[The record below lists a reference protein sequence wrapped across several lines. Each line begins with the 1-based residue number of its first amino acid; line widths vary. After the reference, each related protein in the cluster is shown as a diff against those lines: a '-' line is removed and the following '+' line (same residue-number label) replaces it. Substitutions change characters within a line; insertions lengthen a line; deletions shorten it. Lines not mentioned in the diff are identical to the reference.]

1 MPQRQSFTCLALGLL
16 ITAIVA
22 VQLLLV
28 HKQTAMQVPDL
39 HPLETRQKAEA
50 NKLLQ
55 SLEDA
60 RQRLEAVQADLRR
73 QQEALATE
81 RVALERLRN
90 ATAPAAQAA
99 QAAQAAPAAPAP
111 PTLIQGILMHV
122 DRPENYLRR
131 ALASLLTECRETA
144 LLRLLVVDATPGAE
158 RDAFIGARRDHGRLP
173 IVSFVRLASS
183 GRRRLLGSPQKTARQ
198 ARDVARAMRLALQHK
213 RFTYAFLLEDDW
225 VACPNLLGN
234 LFTAVHRAE
243 AVHGTN
249 FAALRVSYGLNGII
263 VPRTRL
269 ASLAKHV
276 EQRAS
281 QKPPDLAFTEWALQ
295 QNGKLVAYRH
305 NLFVHVGH
313 QSSVGN
319 SGSRWNAACFELLFD
334 WLQKGVEAFDV
345 KKCAHDAISPCDPPP
360 RQLPHVNRR
369 AKAFACEVALMD
381 LPVDRTSD
389 RLLGCVR
396 DRVEPAA
403 KYLLPAPRMA

>member
-1 MPQRQSFTCLALGLL
+1 M
-16 ITAIVA
+16 
-22 VQLLLV
+22 
-28 HKQTAMQVPDL
+28 HKQTALHVPDL
-39 HPLETRQKAEA
+39 HPLQTQQKTEA
-50 NKLLQ
+50 TKLLQ

-60 RQRLEAVQADLRR
+60 RQRLETVQADLRR
-73 QQEALATE
+73 QQAALATE

-90 ATAPAAQAA
+90 ATAARPAAR
-99 QAAQAAPAAPAP
+99 PAAPAP

-144 LLRLLVVDATPGAE
+144 QLRILVVDATLGAE
-158 RDAFIGARRDHGRLP
+158 KDAFAAAKRDHGRSP

-183 GRRRLLGSPQKTARQ
+183 SRRRLLGSPQKTARQ
-198 ARDVARAMRLALQHK
+198 ARDVVRAMKLALAQK

-249 FAALRVSYGLNGII
+249 FAALRVSYGLNGIL
-263 VPRTRL
+263 VPQTRL
-269 ASLAKHV
+269 SSLAKHV
-276 EQRAS
+276 EQRAPK
-281 QKPPDLAFTEWALQ
+281 KPPDLAFTEWALA
-295 QNGKLVAYRH
+295 QNGKLIAYRH
-305 NLFVHVGH
+305 NLFVHVG
-313 QSSVGN
+313 SKSAVGN

-345 KKCAHDAISPCDPPP
+345 TKCAHDSISPCDPPP
-360 RQLPHVNRR
+360 RQLPRADRR
-369 AKAFACEVALMD
+369 AKAFSCDVALMD

-396 DRVEPAA
+396 DRVEPSA

>member
-1 MPQRQSFTCLALGLL
+1 MPQRQSNACLALGLL

-28 HKQTAMQVPDL
+28 HKQTAMHVPDL

-60 RQRLEAVQADLRR
+60 RQRLETVQADLRR
-73 QQEALATE
+73 QEAALATE

-90 ATAPAAQAA
+90 ATAPAAP
-99 QAAQAAPAAPAP
+99 AAPAA

-158 RDAFIGARRDHGRLP
+158 KDAFISARRDHGRSP
-173 IVSFVRLASS
+173 IVSFARLAST

-198 ARDVARAMRLALQHK
+198 ARDVARAMRLALQQK

-249 FAALRVSYGLNGII
+249 FAALRVSYGLNGIL

-269 ASLAKHV
+269 ASLANHV

-281 QKPPDLAFTEWALQ
+281 QKPPDLAFTEWALE
-295 QNGKLVAYRH
+295 QNGKLIAYRH

-313 QSSVGN
+313 KSAVGN

-345 KKCAHDAISPCDPPP
+345 TKCAHDAVSPCDPPP
-360 RQLPHVNRR
+360 RSLPRADRR
-369 AKAFACEVALMD
+369 AKAFSCDVALMD

-396 DRVEPAA
+396 DRVDLSA

>member
-1 MPQRQSFTCLALGLL
+1 MPQRQSKICLALGLL

-28 HKQTAMQVPDL
+28 HKQTAMHVPDL
-39 HPLETRQKAEA
+39 HPLQTQQKTEA
-50 NKLLQ
+50 TKLLQ

-60 RQRLEAVQADLRR
+60 RQRLETVQADLRR
-73 QQEALATE
+73 QEAALATE

-90 ATAPAAQAA
+90 ATAPAAP
-99 QAAQAAPAAPAP
+99 AAPAA

-144 LLRLLVVDATPGAE
+144 LLRILVFDATPGPE
-158 RDAFIGARRDHGRLP
+158 KDAFISARRDHGRSP

-183 GRRRLLGSPQKTARQ
+183 SRRRLLGSPQKTARQ

-234 LFTAVHRAE
+234 LFTALHRAE

-249 FAALRVSYGLNGII
+249 FAALRVSYGLNGIL
-263 VPRTRL
+263 VPRRRL
-269 ASLAKHV
+269 ASLANRV
-276 EQRAS
+276 EQRAAR
-281 QKPPDLAFTEWALQ
+281 KPPDLAFTEWALE

-305 NLFVHVGH
+305 NLFVHVG
-313 QSSVGN
+313 SKSAVGN

-345 KKCAHDAISPCDPPP
+345 TKCAHDAISPCDPPP
-360 RQLPHVNRR
+360 RQLPRADRR
-369 AKAFACEVALMD
+369 DKAFSCDVALMD

-396 DRVEPAA
+396 ERVEPSA

>member
-1 MPQRQSFTCLALGLL
+1 MPQAKQRSAWSTWLGLV
-16 ITAIVA
+16 IAAILG
-22 VQLLLV
+22 VQLLLM
-28 HKQTAMQVPDL
+28 HKQTALHAPDL
-39 HPLETRQKAEA
+39 HPLQTQQKTEA
-50 NKLLQ
+50 TKLLQ

-60 RQRLEAVQADLRR
+60 RQRLETVQADLRR
-73 QQEALATE
+73 QQAALATE

-90 ATAPAAQAA
+90 ATAP
-99 QAAQAAPAAPAP
+99 AAPAAPAP

-158 RDAFIGARRDHGRLP
+158 RDAFINARRDHGRSP

-183 GRRRLLGSPQKTARQ
+183 SRRRLLGSPQKTARQ
-198 ARDVARAMRLALQHK
+198 ARDVARAMKLALEQK
-213 RFTYAFLLEDDW
+213 RFTYALLLEDDW
-225 VACPNLLGN
+225 VACPGLLGN
-234 LFTAVHRAE
+234 LFTALHRAE

-249 FAALRVSYGLNGII
+249 FAALRVSYGLNGIL

-269 ASLAKHV
+269 AALAKHV

-281 QKPPDLAFTEWALQ
+281 KKPPDLAFTEWALA
-295 QNGKLVAYRH
+295 QNGKLIAYRH
-305 NLFVHVGH
+305 NLFVHVG
-313 QSSVGN
+313 SKSAVGN

-345 KKCAHDAISPCDPPP
+345 TKCAHDAVSPCDPPP
-360 RQLPHVNRR
+360 RHLPHVNRR
-369 AKAFACEVALMD
+369 DKSFSCDVALMD

-396 DRVEPAA
+396 ERVDLSA

>member
-1 MPQRQSFTCLALGLL
+1 MPQRQSKICLALGLL

-28 HKQTAMQVPDL
+28 HKQTAMHVPDL
-39 HPLETRQKAEA
+39 HPLQTRQKAEA

-60 RQRLEAVQADLRR
+60 RQRLETVQADLRR
-73 QQEALATE
+73 QEAALATE

-90 ATAPAAQAA
+90 ATAPAAP
-99 QAAQAAPAAPAP
+99 AAPAA

-158 RDAFIGARRDHGRLP
+158 KDAFISARRDHGRSP

-183 GRRRLLGSPQKTARQ
+183 QRRRLLGSPQKTARQ

-249 FAALRVSYGLNGII
+249 FAALRVSYGLNGIL

-276 EQRAS
+276 ERRAS
-281 QKPPDLAFTEWALQ
+281 QKPPDLAFTEWALE
-295 QNGKLVAYRH
+295 QNGKLIAYRH
-305 NLFVHVGH
+305 NLFVHVG
-313 QSSVGN
+313 SKSAVGN

-345 KKCAHDAISPCDPPP
+345 TKCAHDAISPCDPPP
-360 RQLPHVNRR
+360 RQLPRADRR
-369 AKAFACEVALMD
+369 DKAFSCDVALMD
-381 LPVDRTSD
+381 LPVDWTSD

-396 DRVEPAA
+396 DRVDLSA

>member
-1 MPQRQSFTCLALGLL
+1 MAQAKQRTSPWSTWLGLV
-16 ITAIVA
+16 IAAILG
-22 VQLLLV
+22 VQLLLM
-28 HKQTAMQVPDL
+28 HKQTAMHVPDL
-39 HPLETRQKAEA
+39 HPLQTQQKTEA
-50 NKLLQ
+50 TKLLQ

-60 RQRLEAVQADLRR
+60 RQRLEQLQHDVRR
-73 QQEALATE
+73 DRA
-81 RVALERLRN
+81 ALERERAALRN
-90 ATAPAAQAA
+90 ATAVRPPAA
-99 QAAQAAPAAPAP
+99 

-144 LLRLLVVDATPGAE
+144 LLRVLVVDATPGAE
-158 RDAFIGARRDHGRLP
+158 RDAFVSARRDHGRSP
-173 IVSFVRLASS
+173 IVSFARLASS
-183 GRRRLLGSPQKTARQ
+183 QRRRLLGSPQKTARQ
-198 ARDVARAMRLALQHK
+198 ARDVARAMKLALEQK

-225 VACPNLLGN
+225 VACPGLLGN
-234 LFTAVHRAE
+234 LFTALHRAE

-249 FAALRVSYGLNGII
+249 FAALRVSYGLNGIL

-281 QKPPDLAFTEWALQ
+281 KKPPDLAFTEWALA
-295 QNGKLVAYRH
+295 QNGKLIAYRH

-313 QSSVGN
+313 KSAVGN

-345 KKCAHDAISPCDPPP
+345 TKCAHDSISPCDPPP
-360 RQLPHVNRR
+360 RSLPRADRR
-369 AKAFACEVALMD
+369 DKTFSCDVALMD

-396 DRVEPAA
+396 DRVEPSA

>member
-1 MPQRQSFTCLALGLL
+1 MPQSKHVLALGLL

-28 HKQTAMQVPDL
+28 HKQTAMHVPDL
-39 HPLETRQKAEA
+39 HPLQTQQKMEA
-50 NKLLQ
+50 TKLLQ

-60 RQRLEAVQADLRR
+60 RQRLEQLQHDVRR
-73 QQEALATE
+73 DRA
-81 RVALERLRN
+81 ALERERAALRN
-90 ATAPAAQAA
+90 ATAARP
-99 QAAQAAPAAPAP
+99 AAPAA

-144 LLRLLVVDATPGAE
+144 PLRILVVDATPGAE
-158 RDAFIGARRDHGRLP
+158 RDAFVSARRDHGRSP
-173 IVSFVRLASS
+173 VVTFVRLASS
-183 GRRRLLGSPQKTARQ
+183 QRRQLLGSPQKTARQ
-198 ARDVARAMRLALQHK
+198 ARDVVRAMKLALEQK
-213 RFTYAFLLEDDW
+213 RFAYALLLEDDW

-234 LFTAVHRAE
+234 LFTALHRAE

-249 FAALRVSYGLNGII
+249 FAALRVSYGLNGIL

-269 ASLAKHV
+269 SSLAKHV

-281 QKPPDLAFTEWALQ
+281 KKPPDLAFTEWALEQ
-295 QNGKLVAYRH
+295 HGKLIAYRH

-313 QSSVGN
+313 KSAVGN

-345 KKCAHDAISPCDPPP
+345 AKCAHDAVSPCDPPP
-360 RQLPHVNRR
+360 RSLPHVNRR
-369 AKAFACEVALMD
+369 AKAFSCEVALMD

-396 DRVEPAA
+396 DRVEPSA
-403 KYLLPAPRMA
+403 KYLLPAPRMD

>member
-1 MPQRQSFTCLALGLL
+1 MLGLV
-16 ITAIVA
+16 IAAILG
-22 VQLLLV
+22 VQLLLM
-28 HKQTAMQVPDL
+28 HKQTALHAPDL
-39 HPLETRQKAEA
+39 HPLQTQQKSEA
-50 NKLLQ
+50 TKLLQ
-55 SLEDA
+55 SLDDA
-60 RQRLEAVQADLRR
+60 RQRLEQLQHDVRR
-73 QQEALATE
+73 DRAALDRE
-81 RVALERLRN
+81 RAALRN
-90 ATAPAAQAA
+90 ATAARPPAA
-99 QAAQAAPAAPAP
+99 

-122 DRPENYLRR
+122 DRSENYLRR

-158 RDAFIGARRDHGRLP
+158 RDAFVSARRDHGRSP

-183 GRRRLLGSPQKTARQ
+183 QRRRLLGSPQKTARQ
-198 ARDVARAMRLALQHK
+198 ARDVARAMKLALEQK

-234 LFTAVHRAE
+234 VFTALHRAE

-249 FAALRVSYGLNGII
+249 FAALRVSYGLNGIL

-269 ASLAKHV
+269 SSLAKHV

-281 QKPPDLAFTEWALQ
+281 KKPPDLAFTEWALG
-295 QNGKLVAYRH
+295 QNGKLIAYRH
-305 NLFVHVGH
+305 NLFVHVG
-313 QSSVGN
+313 SKSAVGN

-345 KKCAHDAISPCDPPP
+345 TKCAHDSISPCDPPP
-360 RQLPHVNRR
+360 RSLPRADRR
-369 AKAFACEVALMD
+369 AKAFSCEVALMD

-396 DRVEPAA
+396 DRVEPSA

>member
-1 MPQRQSFTCLALGLL
+1 MLGLV
-16 ITAIVA
+16 IAAILG
-22 VQLLLV
+22 VQLLLM
-28 HKQTAMQVPDL
+28 HKQTALHAPDL
-39 HPLETRQKAEA
+39 HPLQTQQKSEA
-50 NKLLQ
+50 TKLLQ
-55 SLEDA
+55 SLDDA
-60 RQRLEAVQADLRR
+60 RQRLEQLQHDVRR
-73 QQEALATE
+73 DRAALDRE
-81 RVALERLRN
+81 RAALRN
-90 ATAPAAQAA
+90 ATAARPPAA
-99 QAAQAAPAAPAP
+99 

-122 DRPENYLRR
+122 DRSENYLRR

-158 RDAFIGARRDHGRLP
+158 RDAFTAAKRDHGRSP
-173 IVSFVRLASS
+173 IVTFARLASN

-198 ARDVARAMRLALQHK
+198 ARDVARAMKLALEQK

-234 LFTAVHRAE
+234 VFTALHRAE

-249 FAALRVSYGLNGII
+249 FAALRVSYGLNGIL
-263 VPRTRL
+263 VPQTRL
-269 ASLAKHV
+269 SSLAKHV

-281 QKPPDLAFTEWALQ
+281 KKPPDLAFTEWALD
-295 QNGKLVAYRH
+295 QNGKLIAYRH
-305 NLFVHVGH
+305 NLFVHVG
-313 QSSVGN
+313 SKSAVGN

-345 KKCAHDAISPCDPPP
+345 AKCAHDSISPCDPPP
-360 RQLPHVNRR
+360 RSLPRADRR

-396 DRVEPAA
+396 DRVEPSA

>member
-1 MPQRQSFTCLALGLL
+1 MPQAKQRTSPWSTWLGLV
-16 ITAIVA
+16 TAAILG
-22 VQLLLV
+22 VQLLLM
-28 HKQTAMQVPDL
+28 HKQTALHAPDL
-39 HPLETRQKAEA
+39 HPLQTQQKSEA
-50 NKLLQ
+50 TKLLQ

-60 RQRLEAVQADLRR
+60 RQRLEQLQHDLRR
-73 QQEALATE
+73 DRAALVRE
-81 RVALERLRN
+81 RAALRN
-90 ATAPAAQAA
+90 ATARP
-99 QAAQAAPAAPAP
+99 PAP

-122 DRPENYLRR
+122 ERPENYLRR

-144 LLRLLVVDATPGAE
+144 LLKLLVVDATPGAE
-158 RDAFIGARRDHGRLP
+158 RDAFVSARRDHGRSP

-183 GRRRLLGSPQKTARQ
+183 SRRRLLGSPQKTARQ
-198 ARDVARAMRLALQHK
+198 ARDVVRAMTLALEQK
-213 RFTYAFLLEDDW
+213 SFAYAFLLEDDW

-234 LFTAVHRAE
+234 LFTALHRAE

-249 FAALRVSYGLNGII
+249 FAALRVSYGLNGIL

-269 ASLAKHV
+269 SSLAKHV

-281 QKPPDLAFTEWALQ
+281 KKPPDLAFTEWALE

-313 QSSVGN
+313 KSAVGN

-345 KKCAHDAISPCDPPP
+345 TKCAHDAISPCDPPP
-360 RQLPHVNRR
+360 RSLPRADRR
-369 AKAFACEVALMD
+369 DKKFSCDVALMD

-396 DRVEPAA
+396 DRVEPSA

>member
-1 MPQRQSFTCLALGLL
+1 MPPRQSNTCCLALGLL

-28 HKQTAMQVPDL
+28 HKQTAMHVPDL
-39 HPLETRQKAEA
+39 HPLQTQQKSEA
-50 NKLLQ
+50 TKLLQ

-60 RQRLEAVQADLRR
+60 RQRLETVQADLRR
-73 QQEALATE
+73 QQAALATE

-90 ATAPAAQAA
+90 ATAPI
-99 QAAQAAPAAPAP
+99 APAP
-111 PTLIQGILMHV
+111 PTTLIQGILMHV

-144 LLRLLVVDATPGAE
+144 LLRLLVVDATLGAE
-158 RDAFIGARRDHGRLP
+158 KDAFAAAKRDHGRSP

-183 GRRRLLGSPQKTARQ
+183 QRRRLLGSPQKTARQ
-198 ARDVARAMRLALQHK
+198 ARDVVRAMKLALEQK

-234 LFTAVHRAE
+234 LFTALHRAE

-249 FAALRVSYGLNGII
+249 FAALRVSYGLNGIL

-269 ASLAKHV
+269 SSLAKHV

-281 QKPPDLAFTEWALQ
+281 KKPPDLAFTEWALQ
-295 QNGKLVAYRH
+295 QDGKLVAYRH

-313 QSSVGN
+313 KSAVGN

-345 KKCAHDAISPCDPPP
+345 TNCAHDAISPCDPPP

-369 AKAFACEVALMD
+369 DKAFACEVALMD

-396 DRVEPAA
+396 GRVEPSA

>member
-1 MPQRQSFTCLALGLL
+1 MPQSKHVLALGLL

-28 HKQTAMQVPDL
+28 HKQTAMHVPDL
-39 HPLETRQKAEA
+39 HPLQTQQKTEA
-50 NKLLQ
+50 TKLLQ

-60 RQRLEAVQADLRR
+60 RQRLETVQADLRR
-73 QQEALATE
+73 QQAALATE
-81 RVALERLRN
+81 RAALERLRN
-90 ATAPAAQAA
+90 ATVP
-99 QAAQAAPAAPAP
+99 AAPAAPAA

-144 LLRLLVVDATPGAE
+144 PLRILVVDATPGAE
-158 RDAFIGARRDHGRLP
+158 RDAFVSARRDHGRSP
-173 IVSFVRLASS
+173 IVTFVRLASS
-183 GRRRLLGSPQKTARQ
+183 QRRRLLGSPQKTARQ
-198 ARDVARAMRLALQHK
+198 ARDVARAMKLALEQK

-234 LFTAVHRAE
+234 VFTALHRAE

-249 FAALRVSYGLNGII
+249 FAALRVSYGLNGIL
-263 VPRTRL
+263 VPQTRL
-269 ASLAKHV
+269 SSLAKHV

-281 QKPPDLAFTEWALQ
+281 KKPPDLAFTEWALD
-295 QNGKLVAYRH
+295 QNGKLIAYRH
-305 NLFVHVGH
+305 NLFVHVG
-313 QSSVGN
+313 SKSAVGN

-345 KKCAHDAISPCDPPP
+345 AKCAHDSISPCDPPP
-360 RQLPHVNRR
+360 RSLPRADRR

-396 DRVEPAA
+396 DRVEPSA

>member
-1 MPQRQSFTCLALGLL
+1 MAQAKQRTSAWATWLGLL
-16 ITAIVA
+16 IAAILG
-22 VQLLLV
+22 VQLLLMY
-28 HKQTAMQVPDL
+28 KQTALHVPDL
-39 HPLETRQKAEA
+39 HPLQTQQKSEA
-50 NKLLQ
+50 TKLLQ

-60 RQRLEAVQADLRR
+60 RQRLEQLQHDVRR
-73 QQEALATE
+73 DRA
-81 RVALERLRN
+81 ALEQERAALRN
-90 ATAPAAQAA
+90 ATAARP
-99 QAAQAAPAAPAP
+99 PAP

-158 RDAFIGARRDHGRLP
+158 KDAFISARRDHGRSP

-183 GRRRLLGSPQKTARQ
+183 QRRRLLGSPQKTARQ
-198 ARDVARAMRLALQHK
+198 ARDVARAMKLALEQK
-213 RFTYAFLLEDDW
+213 RFTYALLLEDDW
-225 VACPNLLGN
+225 VACPGLLGN
-234 LFTAVHRAE
+234 LFTALHRAE

-249 FAALRVSYGLNGII
+249 FAALRVSYGLNGIL

-269 ASLAKHV
+269 AALAKHV

-281 QKPPDLAFTEWALQ
+281 KKPPDLAFTEWALA
-295 QNGKLVAYRH
+295 QNGKLIAYRH
-305 NLFVHVGH
+305 NLFVHVG
-313 QSSVGN
+313 SKSAVGN

-345 KKCAHDAISPCDPPP
+345 TKCAHDAISPCDPPP

-396 DRVEPAA
+396 DRVEPSA

>member
-1 MPQRQSFTCLALGLL
+1 MPQRQSKACLALGLL

-28 HKQTAMQVPDL
+28 HKQTAMHVPDL

-60 RQRLEAVQADLRR
+60 RQRLETVQADLRR
-73 QQEALATE
+73 QQAALATE

-90 ATAPAAQAA
+90 ATAAAPPPAAQ
-99 QAAQAAPAAPAP
+99 
-111 PTLIQGILMHV
+111 TLIQGILMHV

-131 ALASLLTECRETA
+131 ALASLLTECSSSSSP
-144 LLRLLVVDATPGAE
+144 LRLLVVDATPGAE
-158 RDAFIGARRDHGRLP
+158 KDAFISARRDHGRSP

-183 GRRRLLGSPQKTARQ
+183 SRRRLLGSPQKTARQ

-234 LFTAVHRAE
+234 MFTALHRAE

-249 FAALRVSYGLNGII
+249 FAALRVSYGLNGIL
-263 VPRTRL
+263 VPRRRL
-269 ASLAKHV
+269 ASLATHV
-276 EQRAS
+276 ERRAS
-281 QKPPDLAFTEWALQ
+281 QKPPDLAFTEWALE

-319 SGSRWNAACFELLFD
+319 SGTRWNAACFELLFD

-345 KKCAHDAISPCDPPP
+345 TKCAHDAVSPCDPPP
-360 RQLPHVNRR
+360 RSLPRADRR
-369 AKAFACEVALMD
+369 AKAFSCDVALMD

-396 DRVEPAA
+396 DRVELSS

>member
-1 MPQRQSFTCLALGLL
+1 MPQRQSKACLALGLL

-28 HKQTAMQVPDL
+28 HKQTAMHVPDL

-60 RQRLEAVQADLRR
+60 RQRLETVQADLRR
-73 QQEALATE
+73 QQAALATE

-90 ATAPAAQAA
+90 ATAAAPPPAAQ
-99 QAAQAAPAAPAP
+99 
-111 PTLIQGILMHV
+111 TLIQGILMHV

-131 ALASLLTECRETA
+131 ALASLLTECSSSSSP
-144 LLRLLVVDATPGAE
+144 LRLLVVDATPGAE
-158 RDAFIGARRDHGRLP
+158 KDAFISARRDHGRSP

-183 GRRRLLGSPQKTARQ
+183 SRRRLLGSPQKTARQ

-234 LFTAVHRAE
+234 MFTALHRAE

-249 FAALRVSYGLNGII
+249 FAALRVSYGLNGIL
-263 VPRTRL
+263 VPRRRL
-269 ASLAKHV
+269 ASLATHV
-276 EQRAS
+276 ERRAS
-281 QKPPDLAFTEWALQ
+281 QKPPDLAFTEWALE

-319 SGSRWNAACFELLFD
+319 SGTRWNAACFELLFD

-345 KKCAHDAISPCDPPP
+345 TKCAHDAVSPCDPPP
-360 RQLPHVNRR
+360 RSLPRADRR
-369 AKAFACEVALMD
+369 AKAFSCDVALMD

-396 DRVEPAA
+396 ERVEPSA

>member
-1 MPQRQSFTCLALGLL
+1 MPQRQSKIGLALGLL

-22 VQLLLV
+22 AAQLLLV
-28 HKQTAMQVPDL
+28 HKQTAMHVPDM
-39 HPLETRQKAEA
+39 HPLQTQQKSEA
-50 NKLLQ
+50 TKLLQ

-60 RQRLEAVQADLRR
+60 RQRLETVQADLR
-73 QQEALATE
+73 QQQAALATE
-81 RVALERLRN
+81 RAALERLRN
-90 ATAPAAQAA
+90 ATAAAPPPAAT
-99 QAAQAAPAAPAP
+99 

-158 RDAFIGARRDHGRLP
+158 KDAFISARRDHGRSP
-173 IVSFVRLASS
+173 IVSFARLASN

-198 ARDVARAMRLALQHK
+198 ARDVARAMRLALQQK

-234 LFTAVHRAE
+234 LFTAIHRAE

-249 FAALRVSYGLNGII
+249 FAALRVSYGLNGIL

-269 ASLAKHV
+269 ASLANHV

-281 QKPPDLAFTEWALQ
+281 QKPPDLAFTEWALE

-313 QSSVGN
+313 KSAVGN

-345 KKCAHDAISPCDPPP
+345 AKCAHDAISPCDPPP
-360 RQLPHVNRR
+360 RQLPRADRR
-369 AKAFACEVALMD
+369 AKAFSCDVALMD

-396 DRVEPAA
+396 ERVEPSA

>member
-1 MPQRQSFTCLALGLL
+1 MLGLV
-16 ITAIVA
+16 IAAILG
-22 VQLLLV
+22 VQLLLM
-28 HKQTAMQVPDL
+28 HKQTALHAPDL
-39 HPLETRQKAEA
+39 HPLQTQQKSEA
-50 NKLLQ
+50 TKLLQ
-55 SLEDA
+55 SLDDA
-60 RQRLEAVQADLRR
+60 RQRLEQLQHDVRR
-73 QQEALATE
+73 DRAALDRE
-81 RVALERLRN
+81 RAALRN
-90 ATAPAAQAA
+90 ATAARPPAA
-99 QAAQAAPAAPAP
+99 

-122 DRPENYLRR
+122 DRSENYLRR

-158 RDAFIGARRDHGRLP
+158 RDAFVSARRDHGRSP

-183 GRRRLLGSPQKTARQ
+183 QRRRLLGSPQKTARQ
-198 ARDVARAMRLALQHK
+198 ARDVARAMKLALEQK

-234 LFTAVHRAE
+234 VFTALHRAE

-249 FAALRVSYGLNGII
+249 FAALRVSYGLNGIL
-263 VPRTRL
+263 VPQTRL
-269 ASLAKHV
+269 SSLAKHV

-281 QKPPDLAFTEWALQ
+281 KKPPDLAFTEWALD
-295 QNGKLVAYRH
+295 QNGKLIAYRH
-305 NLFVHVGH
+305 NLFVHVG
-313 QSSVGN
+313 SKSAVGN

-345 KKCAHDAISPCDPPP
+345 AKCAHDSISPCDPPP
-360 RQLPHVNRR
+360 RSLPRADRR
-369 AKAFACEVALMD
+369 AKAFSCEVALMD

-396 DRVEPAA
+396 DRVEPSA

>member
-1 MPQRQSFTCLALGLL
+1 MPQAKQRTSAWASLLGLV
-16 ITAIVA
+16 IAAILG
-22 VQLLLV
+22 VQLLLM
-28 HKQTAMQVPDL
+28 HKQTALHAPDL
-39 HPLETRQKAEA
+39 HPLQTQQKSEA
-50 NKLLQ
+50 TKLLQ
-55 SLEDA
+55 SLDDA
-60 RQRLEAVQADLRR
+60 RQRLEQLQHDVRR
-73 QQEALATE
+73 DRAALDRE
-81 RVALERLRN
+81 RAALRN
-90 ATAPAAQAA
+90 ATAARPPAA
-99 QAAQAAPAAPAP
+99 

-122 DRPENYLRR
+122 DRSENYLRR

-158 RDAFIGARRDHGRLP
+158 RDAFVSARRDHGRSP

-183 GRRRLLGSPQKTARQ
+183 QRRRLLGSPQKTARQ
-198 ARDVARAMRLALQHK
+198 ARDVARAMKLALEQK

-234 LFTAVHRAE
+234 VFTALHRAE

-249 FAALRVSYGLNGII
+249 FAALRVSYGLNGIL
-263 VPRTRL
+263 VPQTRL
-269 ASLAKHV
+269 SSLAKHV

-281 QKPPDLAFTEWALQ
+281 KKPPDLAFTEWALD
-295 QNGKLVAYRH
+295 QNGKLIAYRH
-305 NLFVHVGH
+305 NLFVHVG
-313 QSSVGN
+313 SKSAVGN

-345 KKCAHDAISPCDPPP
+345 AKCAHDSISPCDPPP
-360 RQLPHVNRR
+360 RSLPRADRR
-369 AKAFACEVALMD
+369 AKAFSCEVALMD

-396 DRVEPAA
+396 DRVEPSA

>member
-1 MPQRQSFTCLALGLL
+1 MPQAKQRSAWSTWLGLV
-16 ITAIVA
+16 IAAILG
-22 VQLLLV
+22 VQLLLM
-28 HKQTAMQVPDL
+28 HKQTALHAPDI
-39 HPLETRQKAEA
+39 HPLQTQQKSEA
-50 NKLLQ
+50 TKLLQ

-60 RQRLEAVQADLRR
+60 RQRLETVQADLRR
-73 QQEALATE
+73 QEAALATE

-90 ATAPAAQAA
+90 ATAPAA
-99 QAAQAAPAAPAP
+99 PATA
-111 PTLIQGILMHV
+111 LIQGILMHV

-158 RDAFIGARRDHGRLP
+158 KEAFISARRDHGRSP
-173 IVSFVRLASS
+173 IVSFQRLASS
-183 GRRRLLGSPQKTARQ
+183 QRRRLLGSPQKTARQ
-198 ARDVARAMRLALQHK
+198 ARDVARAMKLALQQK

-234 LFTAVHRAE
+234 LFTALHRAE

-249 FAALRVSYGLNGII
+249 FAALRVSYGLNGIL
-263 VPRTRL
+263 VPHKRL

-281 QKPPDLAFTEWALQ
+281 KKPPDLAFTEWALE
-295 QNGKLVAYRH
+295 QNGKLIAYRH
-305 NLFVHVGH
+305 NLFVHVG
-313 QSSVGN
+313 SKSAVGN

-345 KKCAHDAISPCDPPP
+345 TKCAHDAVSPCDPPP
-360 RQLPHVNRR
+360 RSLPRADRR
-369 AKAFACEVALMD
+369 DKAFSCDVALMD

-396 DRVEPAA
+396 DRVDLSA

>member
-1 MPQRQSFTCLALGLL
+1 MAQAKQRTSPWSTWLGLV
-16 ITAIVA
+16 IAAILG
-22 VQLLLV
+22 VQLLLM
-28 HKQTAMQVPDL
+28 HKQTALHAPDL
-39 HPLETRQKAEA
+39 HPLQTQQKSEA
-50 NKLLQ
+50 TKLLQ

-60 RQRLEAVQADLRR
+60 RQRLEQLQHDVRR
-73 QQEALATE
+73 DRA
-81 RVALERLRN
+81 ALEQERAALRN
-90 ATAPAAQAA
+90 ATAAR
-99 QAAQAAPAAPAP
+99 PAAPAP

-158 RDAFIGARRDHGRLP
+158 RDAFVSARRDHGRSP
-173 IVSFVRLASS
+173 IVSFARLASS
-183 GRRRLLGSPQKTARQ
+183 QRRRLLGAPQKTARQ
-198 ARDVARAMRLALQHK
+198 ARDVARAMKLALEQK
-213 RFTYAFLLEDDW
+213 RFAYAFLLEDDW
-225 VACPNLLGN
+225 VACPGLLGN
-234 LFTAVHRAE
+234 LFTALHRAE

-263 VPRTRL
+263 VPQTRL
-269 ASLAKHV
+269 SSLAKHV

-281 QKPPDLAFTEWALQ
+281 KKPPDLAFTEWALA
-295 QNGKLVAYRH
+295 QNGKLIAYRH

-313 QSSVGN
+313 KSAVGN

-345 KKCAHDAISPCDPPP
+345 TKCAHDAISPCDPPP
-360 RQLPHVNRR
+360 RSLPRADRR
-369 AKAFACEVALMD
+369 DKSFSCEVALMD

-396 DRVEPAA
+396 ERVEPSA
-403 KYLLPAPRMA
+403 KYLLPAPRLA

>member
-1 MPQRQSFTCLALGLL
+1 MPQRQSKICLALGLL

-28 HKQTAMQVPDL
+28 HKQTAMHVPDL
-39 HPLETRQKAEA
+39 HPLQTQQKTEA
-50 NKLLQ
+50 TKLLQ

-60 RQRLEAVQADLRR
+60 RQRLETVQADLRR
-73 QQEALATE
+73 QEAALATE

-90 ATAPAAQAA
+90 ATAPAAP
-99 QAAQAAPAAPAP
+99 AAPAA

-144 LLRLLVVDATPGAE
+144 LLRILVFDATPGPE
-158 RDAFIGARRDHGRLP
+158 KDAFISARRDHGRSP

-183 GRRRLLGSPQKTARQ
+183 SRRRLLGSPQKTARQ

-234 LFTAVHRAE
+234 LFTALHRAE

-249 FAALRVSYGLNGII
+249 FAALRVSYGLNGIL
-263 VPRTRL
+263 VPRRRL
-269 ASLAKHV
+269 ASLANRV
-276 EQRAS
+276 EQRAAR
-281 QKPPDLAFTEWALQ
+281 KPPDLAFTEWALE

-305 NLFVHVGH
+305 NLFVHVG
-313 QSSVGN
+313 SKSAVGN

-345 KKCAHDAISPCDPPP
+345 TKCAHDAISPCDPPP
-360 RQLPHVNRR
+360 RQLPRADRR
-369 AKAFACEVALMD
+369 DKAFSCDVALMD

-396 DRVEPAA
+396 DRVDLSA

>member
-1 MPQRQSFTCLALGLL
+1 MPQAKQRSAWSTWLGLV
-16 ITAIVA
+16 IAAILG
-22 VQLLLV
+22 VQLLLM
-28 HKQTAMQVPDL
+28 HKQTALHAPDL
-39 HPLETRQKAEA
+39 HPLQTQQKSEA
-50 NKLLQ
+50 TKLLQ

-60 RQRLEAVQADLRR
+60 RQRLEQLQHDLRR
-73 QQEALATE
+73 DRA
-81 RVALERLRN
+81 ALERERAALRN
-90 ATAPAAQAA
+90 ATVARPPAA
-99 QAAQAAPAAPAP
+99 

-158 RDAFIGARRDHGRLP
+158 RDAFVNARRDHGRSP
-173 IVSFVRLASS
+173 IVSFARLASS
-183 GRRRLLGSPQKTARQ
+183 QRRRLLGSPQKTARQ
-198 ARDVARAMRLALQHK
+198 ARDVARAMRLALPQK

-249 FAALRVSYGLNGII
+249 FAALRVSYGLNGIL

-269 ASLAKHV
+269 ASLANHV
-276 EQRAS
+276 EQRAAR
-281 QKPPDLAFTEWALQ
+281 KPPDLAFTEWALQ
-295 QNGKLVAYRH
+295 QNGKLIAYRH
-305 NLFVHVGH
+305 NLFVHVG
-313 QSSVGN
+313 SKSAVGN

-345 KKCAHDAISPCDPPP
+345 TTCAHDAVSPCDPPP
-360 RQLPHVNRR
+360 RQLPRADRR
-369 AKAFACEVALMD
+369 DKAFSCDVALMD
-381 LPVDRTSD
+381 LPVDRSSD

-396 DRVEPAA
+396 DRVDLSA